1 MYADATGQQAKRAGN
16 LGSSACGPTVG
27 DCLAFGQTI
36 RAVVPFGE
44 SHRLLESLCPTQ
56 PPSRAAPLAR
66 FGARRVDVD
75 HVDATPELAKKPAAK
90 TAKAAT
96 KAAPVKAYQRSW
108 MTAEDLR
115 LGDFRAPPPPY
126 AFPMLSDDKAKEVY
140 VDSAGRLYKERK
152 YSGVVPNWRTRKR
165 MRRGRCRVQDQ
176 KLTWIGFQN
185 AFNSSRVF
193 IQVDGQACGYVY
205 RPDAK
210 HIVIDL
216 PAVSIDNSNF
226 KRDILTGAFPSA
238 VAMVHVSSIED
249 KGTRVRLRSKSLA
262 AIFRRTRAL
271 PVCRRRPLNLATN
284 NSHEVDPQ

>member
-1 MYADATGQQAKRAGN
+1 MRAYRRRLSGIWTDHPGCRT
-16 LGSSACGPTVG
+16 L
-27 DCLAFGQTI
+27 
-36 RAVVPFGE
+36 REE
-44 SHRLLESLCPTQ
+44 SHRLLGEPVSNTTTELRMSPT
-56 PPSRAAPLAR
+56 RIALALAALTLT
-66 FGARRVDVD
+66 VWTL
-75 HVDATPELAKKPAAK
+75 TPEAALAKKPAAKAAK

-126 AFPMLSDDKAKEVY
+126 AFPMLSDEKAKEVY

-238 VAMVHVSSIED
+238 VAMVHVSSIDD
-249 KGTRVRLRSKSLA
+249 KGTRVTIALKEP
-262 AIFRRTRAL
+262 RRYLSAHLGRYL
-271 PVCRRRPLNLATN
+271 F
-284 NSHEVDPQ
+284 VDVAR